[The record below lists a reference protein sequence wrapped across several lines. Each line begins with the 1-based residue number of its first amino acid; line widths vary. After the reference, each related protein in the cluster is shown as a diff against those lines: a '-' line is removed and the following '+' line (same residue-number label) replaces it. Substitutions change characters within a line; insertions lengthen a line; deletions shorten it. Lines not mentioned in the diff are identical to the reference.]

1 MRRRIHAELKLELKG
16 LMMVTEKH
24 LATSALLVLAS
35 LAGCSA
41 VGVRTGQFEIEE
53 TTIRDVHVAIQQRQ
67 LSCVQL
73 IQQYLGRIERYNK
86 TLGAILHINANALE
100 SARRLDADFA
110 ATGNLSGVL
119 HCIPVAVKD
128 AIDTA
133 EMPSTGGSTAP
144 FANLH
149 PPADATVV
157 ARLRSAGAIIL
168 AKTNLDEFGRGSTG
182 LSTLGGQT
190 RNPYD
195 ITRIPGGSSGGSGVA
210 VAANLTL
217 VALAEETGVSIRNP
231 AANANIVGIAATQGL
246 VSREG
251 VIPISFTQDRVGAYA
266 RTVADAATVLQVI
279 AGYDANDPVT
289 AAARGQM
296 PRQPYA
302 SFVAPKGLT
311 GARLGTV
318 RQFMTAWT
326 AADKESVEIS
336 ERAIAEMRTAGAEI
350 IDVSADIDKA
360 LAVLLPYLDPAYL
373 SSPAPYLDQ
382 GYLPKLDPDYS
393 DPARLPGNYYGR
405 HPHAPF
411 GIDFLV
417 HSYTAPGSTLSDPRQ
432 FPYFGINKT
441 LSDARTN
448 PFEFRYSLNRYLARR
463 GDANIKTLDDII
475 NKPPH
480 GSNAKSGV
488 FFSEN
493 FKNNTLIKENAKTNL
508 NDPFY
513 IERLLRRKTHQEVI
527 LKVMADHNLD
537 ALVYPMK
544 TLPASRIGGRTA
556 PSPAEAGYRPPSGNV
571 LGSQTGFPSIIM
583 PGGFTTHVYDWAPD
597 PADSRRTVLGSSVP
611 ARVPVGIEFL
621 GVPFSEPTL
630 LRIVSGYESVTRHR
644 RAPADFSDRP
654 SQGR

>member
-1 MRRRIHAELKLELKG
+1 MIVTTKRFGTLALCG
-16 LMMVTEKH
+16 LV
-24 LATSALLVLAS
+24 S
-35 LAGCSA
+35 LAVAHSVA
-41 VGVRTGQFEIEE
+41 AQTGQFQIEE
-53 TTIRDVHVAIQQRQ
+53 TTIRDVHLAIQQRQ
-67 LSCVQL
+67 LTCQQL
-73 IQQYLGRIERYNK
+73 VQQYLTRIERYNK
-86 TLGAILHINANALE
+86 TLGAILHVNANALE
-100 SARRLDADFA
+100 AARRLDAAFA
-110 ATGNLSGVL
+110 ATGKLSGVL

-133 EMPSTGGSTAP
+133 EMPTTGGSTAP

-149 PPADATVV
+149 PPADSTVV

-168 AKTNLDEFGRGSTG
+168 AKSNLDEFGRGSSG
-182 LSTLGGQT
+182 LSTLGGQV

-195 ITRIPGGSSGGSGVA
+195 ITRIPGGSSAGSGAA

-231 AANANIVGIAATQGL
+231 AANANIVGIAPTQGL
-246 VSREG
+246 VSRAG

-266 RTVADAATVLQVI
+266 RTLADAVTVLQVI

-289 AAARGQM
+289 AAARGRIPPQG
-296 PRQPYA
+296 YA
-302 SFVAPKGLT
+302 GFLTPKGLA
-311 GARLGTV
+311 GARLGVV

-326 AADKESVEIS
+326 AADKESVEIA
-336 ERAIAEMRTAGAEI
+336 ERAIADMRKAGAEI

-360 LAVLLPYLDPAYL
+360 LAVMLPYLDPAYL

-382 GYLPKLDPDYS
+382 GYLPKLDPEYS
-393 DPARLPGNYYGR
+393 DAAKFPGIYYPG
-405 HPHAPF
+405 HPQSPF

-417 HSYTAPGSTLSDPRQ
+417 HSYTAPDATLLDPKQ
-432 FPYFGINKT
+432 FPHFGINKT

-480 GSNAKSGV
+480 GSTATSGV

-493 FKNNTLIKENAKTNL
+493 FKNNTLIKENARTNL

-513 IERLLRRKTHQEVI
+513 IERLLRRKAHQDVI
-527 LKVMADHNLD
+527 RKVMVDHNLD

-544 TLPASRIGGRTA
+544 TIPASRIGARTA
-556 PSPAEAGYRPPSGNV
+556 PSPAEAGYRPSSGNV

-597 PADSRRTVLGSSVP
+597 PADSRRTVLGSAVS

-630 LRIVSGYESVTRHR
+630 LRVVAGFESVTRHR
-644 RAPADFSDRP
+644 RPPADFSDRA
-654 SQGR
+654 SQAR

>member
-1 MRRRIHAELKLELKG
+1 MILTK
-16 LMMVTEKH
+16 KH
-24 LATSALLVLAS
+24 FATFALWGLAS
-35 LAGCSA
+35 LAASSHVA
-41 VGVRTGQFEIEE
+41 AQTGKFQLEE
-53 TTIRDVHVAIQQRQ
+53 TTIKEVHLAIQQRE
-67 LSCVQL
+67 LSCSQL
-73 IQQYLGRIERYNK
+73 IQQYLNRIERYNK
-86 TLGAILHINANALE
+86 ALGAILHINANALE
-100 SARRLDADFA
+100 TARRLDDSFA
-110 ATGNLSGVL
+110 ATGKLSGAL

-128 AIDTA
+128 AIDTV
-133 EMPSTGGSTAP
+133 ELPSTGGSTAP

-157 ARLRSAGAIIL
+157 ARLRRAGAIIL
-168 AKTNLDEFGRGSTG
+168 AKTNMDEFGRGSSG

-195 ITRIPGGSSGGSGVA
+195 ITRIPGGSSGGSGAA

-217 VALAEETGVSIRNP
+217 IALAEETGISIRNP
-231 AANANIVGIAATQGL
+231 AANSNIVGIAPTQGL

-251 VIPISFTQDRVGAYA
+251 VIPVSFTQDRVGAYA
-266 RTVADAATVLQVI
+266 RTVVDAAILLQVI
-279 AGYDANDPVT
+279 AGYDPNDPVT
-289 AAARGQM
+289 SAARGRI
-296 PRQPYA
+296 PREGYA
-302 SFVAPKGLT
+302 GFVTAKGLT
-311 GARLGTV
+311 GARLGIV

-326 AADKESVEIS
+326 LADKESVEIS
-336 ERAIAEMRTAGAEI
+336 ERAIDQMRKAGAEI
-350 IDVSADIDKA
+350 IDVSTDIDRA

-393 DPARLPGNYYGR
+393 DAARFPGNYYSR
-405 HPHAPF
+405 HPDSPF

-417 HSYTAPGSTLSDPRQ
+417 NSYTAPGSTLLDAKQ

-448 PFEFRYSLNRYLARR
+448 SFEFRYSFNRYLARR
-463 GDANIKTLDDII
+463 GDPNIKTLDDVI
-475 NKPPH
+475 NKPPR
-480 GSNAKSGV
+480 GSKATSGV
-488 FFSEN
+488 FFSDD
-493 FKNNTLIKENAKTNL
+493 FKKNILIKENAKTNL

-544 TLPASRIGGRTA
+544 TIPASRIGARTA
-556 PSPAEAGYRPPSGNV
+556 PAPAEAGYRPSSGNV

-583 PGGFTTHVYDWAPD
+583 PAGFTTQVYEWVPD
-597 PADSRRTVLGSSVP
+597 PADSRRTILGNPLP

-630 LRIVSGYESVTRHR
+630 LSLVSGYESVTRHR
-644 RAPADFSDRP
+644 RPPADFSDRP
-654 SQGR
+654 